1 MPTRCQT
8 NSEKNLLNFEKTS
21 KNHSF
26 GISVFKI
33 YRKMKL
39 VDVLLLSA
47 SVGFLVISIYEIMIG
62 NFASN
67 YWLLMLMLICLFVY
81 GYRKNERLEREEK
94 AKKLTNPKKKK

>member
-1 MPTRCQT
+1 MPTKCQT
-8 NSEKNLLNFEKTS
+8 NSTKNLLNFEKTS

-26 GISVFKI
+26 GIFVFKI

-47 SVGFLVISIYEIMIG
+47 SVGFLIISIYEIMIG
-62 NFASN
+62 NFATN